1 MKKVSVIVPA
11 YNVEKYIDRCVESL
25 LKQTLEDI
33 EFIIINDGS
42 TDNTLKKISK
52 YLSNDKIRL
61 YDRSNHGIGST
72 RNYGLNLAHGE
83 YIGFVDSDDYIEPDM
98 FEKLYNKAK
107 QDNLDMVICDY
118 YKNFEETNKSV
129 IDIIGDMDVKKIY
142 NLKDNSYLFNQI
154 NLSPWNKLYKKD
166 LINLS
171 IENFSETLK
180 YEDVPFVVRMLVTS
194 SSIGKVNTPLY
205 HYVIHKNSETTV
217 MNEKVFDLFEIF
229 DILLREHSNKEYIKD
244 ELNYLIVQRL
254 SDYNIQ
260 QRNQKNRK
268 IRNKFIDESFLYLEK
283 NIPNYKNN
291 IYYKKISVFKR
302 IIEKNKCIT
311 KIYCSLYVLAHKK

>member
-1 MKKVSVIVPA
+1 
-11 YNVEKYIDRCVESL
+11 
-25 LKQTLEDI
+25 
-33 EFIIINDGS
+33 
-42 TDNTLKKISK
+42 
-52 YLSNDKIRL
+52 
-61 YDRSNHGIGST
+61 
-72 RNYGLNLAHGE
+72 
-83 YIGFVDSDDYIEPDM
+83 
-98 FEKLYNKAK
+98 
-107 QDNLDMVICDY
+107 
-118 YKNFEETNKSV
+118 
-129 IDIIGDMDVKKIY
+129 
-142 NLKDNSYLFNQI
+142 
-154 NLSPWNKLYKKD
+154 
-166 LINLS
+166 
-171 IENFSETLK
+171 
-180 YEDVPFVVRMLVTS
+180 
-194 SSIGKVNTPLY
+194 
-205 HYVIHKNSETTV
+205 

>member
-11 YNVEKYIDRCVESL
+11 YNVEKYIDRCIESL
-25 LKQTLEDI
+25 LKQTLDDI

-42 TDNTLKKISK
+42 TDNTLKKINK
-52 YLSNDKIRL
+52 YLPNDKIRL

-98 FEKLYNKAK
+98 FEKLYNKVK
-107 QDNLDMVICDY
+107 QDDLDMAVCDY

-129 IDIIGDMDVKKIY
+129 IDIISDMDVRKIY
-142 NLKDNSYLFNQI
+142 NLKDNPYLFNQI

-166 LINLS
+166 LINLN

-180 YEDVPFVVRMLVTS
+180 YEDVPFVVRMLLTA
-194 SSIGKVNTPLY
+194 SSIGKVNVPLY

-244 ELNYLIVQRL
+244 ELDYLIVQRL

-291 IYYKKISVFKR
+291 LYYKKISIFKR

-311 KIYCSLYVLAHKK
+311 KIYCSLYALAHKK